1 MPGFN
6 IFKEKQICK
15 FQEKWLDPGVNV
27 IKLFTT
33 VIYRHFMVILSFC
46 GITLY
51 YSGNYHGM
59 AVYYH
64 GICETNV
71 IKHNLT

>member
-1 MPGFN
+1 MVDNINIVVFKYGILAPG
-6 IFKEKQICK
+6 
-15 FQEKWLDPGVNV
+15 LNV

-46 GITLY
+46 VINQHYVGNY
-51 YSGNYHGM
+51 CRMVVNYSG
-59 AVYYH
+59 
-64 GICETNV
+64 ICVTNV